1 MLILILGFLA
11 VLIAIMA
18 VMDLRA
24 RRHGR
29 RLHVDGG
36 VARDERRRN
45 ETDLRTRSNHPDF
58 GKFTGG
64 SGF

>member
-1 MLILILGFLA
+1 MMILILGFLA

-18 VMDLRA
+18 VMDLQA

-36 VARDERRRN
+36 TARDEQRKN
-45 ETDLRTRSNHPDF
+45 EADLRTRSNRPDL
-58 GKFTGG
+58 GG
-64 SGF
+64 FSGTSGF